1 MIVNSIIIFSTFPY
15 YVGWFYELKK
25 IIKILEEHREEFDV
39 VMDVSGLPIEN
50 HKFSVF
56 IGHGSPEKTLSSS

>member
-1 MIVNSIIIFSTFPY
+1 MIVNSIIVFSTFPY

-39 VMDVSGLPIEN
+39 VMDLNLESGLL
-50 HKFSVF
+50 FSLLAKLATGADFVA
-56 IGHGSPEKTLSSS
+56 

>member
-1 MIVNSIIIFSTFPY
+1 MIVKLTKLFSTFPY

-25 IIKILEEHREEFDV
+25 MIKILEEHKEEFDA
-39 VMDVSGLPIEN
+39 VMDVPGLPIEN

-56 IGHGSPEKTLSSS
+56 IEHGSPEKTLSSS